1 MIPQDAKPIYQTF
14 YGSIAHNTITDS
26 SDIDERIVYIS
37 DDPSFECFKQR
48 KHNYQIEH
56 WELKAFLN
64 HCKKGVPFELETLY
78 CPKRCWRIPLPNT
91 LQYLIDNNVFVNQVT
106 IKSYLSCSAWKLRQS
121 GMNIKYAYYSIRILL
136 EIQHMLRNHC
146 GPRVDVGDDRDLL
159 IAIKIGNISVDKI
172 KEMYD
177 RLLKEIQQL
186 PINKLPMTA
195 DADAIEKSYQQT
207 VALFRQEN

>member
-1 MIPQDAKPIYQTF
+1 MIPQDVKPIYQTF
-14 YGSIAHNTITDS
+14 YGSIAHNTITDN

-37 DDPSFECFKQR
+37 DNPTFECFKQ
-48 KHNYQIEH
+48 KKYNYQVEH

-64 HCKKGVPFELETLY
+64 HCKKGIPFELETLY
-78 CPKRCWRIPLPNT
+78 CPKRCWRIQLPDS
-91 LQYLIDNNVFVNQVT
+91 LKHLIDTNVFANQVT
-106 IKSYLSCSAWKLRQS
+106 IKSYLSIAAWKLRQS
-121 GMNIKYAYYSIRILL
+121 GMNIKYAYYSIRMLL
-136 EIQHMLRNHC
+136 EARHMITNRC
-146 GPRVDVGDDRDLL
+146 GPRVDVGDDRNLL
-159 IAIKIGNISVDKI
+159 IDIKVGNISVDKI

-177 RLLKEIQQL
+177 ELLMEIQQL